1 MKKKLFFLCMILILL
16 FAGCGGEENPG
27 EGGNEDPAIIELSF
41 SKDEIMATTEGVEL
55 PINLGNI
62 SFEEVSLTV
71 VDNSIIEIVNKKVVA
86 KKMGETEI
94 IATYGEITDTVKV
107 IVNLDFTLPES
118 VDLGGK
124 VDLEINNYD
133 GSLDEFDVKFSDNS
147 SILEGDKAI
156 FKTPGSIEVTITNK
170 QNNKLTLTKTI
181 KVLPVKP
188 ILIADVT
195 EVEIDEFIEFT
206 IENYESCDLFD
217 FTVSD
222 DEVLEID
229 DEYFG
234 YSLKA
239 GKVTVTATLKTD
251 PTIFASVEITVKNEQ
266 IKYRVSNTKIII
278 DEEFT
283 IDLYNYDSENLFDFE
298 ISDPTVFEKIGE
310 KTYKALKQGTA
321 KLVVTLKDDREITAE
336 IEIIVYDKIPEI
348 SVAQTQIMVEGT
360 VKLDLINYLDKEKF
374 IWQIN
379 DETLANFEN
388 YIVTAKRAGT
398 LVVTVTSKE
407 DATLTS
413 KINIEII
420 PIQPEV
426 MLTSSYLKV
435 GSKAR
440 LFINNLEKLETNDL
454 SKFEVT
460 VEDSSIAS
468 YENEMVTALKDGITR
483 IKLVSKENSQISGEI
498 EVVVTKT
505 SGVKDDNGEV
515 ADGVLL
521 LSAENEEVKV
531 KAGEFLKLFIDGAIN
546 QENYKWVS
554 TNTAVA
560 TVNDNGRVIGV
571 GAGVAQI
578 AAVSKTN
585 QDVKGVIYVTVYGT
599 PNVDYAARLVKIAT
613 EELGYVEGANN
624 NTKYGAWY
632 NLNYEPWCA
641 MFVSWCAN
649 QAGIGTDIIL
659 KYCGCTAG
667 MKWFNDKGQFQSR
680 QSGYKPKAGDI
691 VFFRDI
697 GETNPTLSTHT
708 GIVYACDGIR
718 VYTIEGNSADMCR
731 KRSYYLTSEY
741 IMGYGVPEYPEFDG
755 EPAVFEPGNPE
766 SGEGADTQ

>member
-1 MKKKLFFLCMILILL
+1 MKKKIFFLCMILVLL
-16 FAGCGGEENPG
+16 FTGCGGEEPVIKN
-27 EGGNEDPAIIELSF
+27 LSF
-41 SKDEIMATTEGVEL
+41 TEDEIIAIPNGVDM
-55 PINLGNI
+55 PIALENVTL
-62 SFEEVSLTV
+62 EEVTFTV
-71 VDNSIIEIVNKKVVA
+71 LDDSVVEVTNGKIVA
-86 KKMGETEI
+86 KKMGETEV
-94 IATYGEITDTVKV
+94 IATYGEITDTLKV
-107 IVNLDFTLPES
+107 VVNVEFTIPES
-118 VDLGGK
+118 VNLGEEIE
-124 VDLEINNYD
+124 LEIDNYD
-133 GSLDEFDVKFSDNS
+133 GSLDEFEVAFSNEAAKFEDGKIIS
-147 SILEGDKAI
+147 KA
-156 FKTPGSIEVTITNK
+156 PGSVDITLTNK
-170 QNNKLTLTKTI
+170 ENNKLTLTKTVVI
-181 KVLPVKP
+181 LPVKP
-188 ILIADVT
+188 ILVADIT

-206 IENYESCDLFD
+206 IENYDSLDLFD

-222 DEVLEID
+222 EEVLEID

-239 GKVTVTATLKTD
+239 GKVTVTASLKTD
-251 PTIFASVEITVKNEQ
+251 PSVFATLEITVKNEK
-266 IKYRVSNTKIII
+266 IKYKISNSKIII
-278 DEEFT
+278 GEEFI
-283 IDLYNYDSENLFDFE
+283 IDLYNYDSEEVFE
-298 ISDPTVFEKIGE
+298 FVISDSTIFEKTGE
-310 KTYKALKQGTA
+310 KTYKALKEGTA
-321 KLVVTLKDDREITAE
+321 KLTVTLKEDPEITTE
-336 IEIIVYDKIPEI
+336 IEVVIYDKVPEI
-348 SVAQTQIMVEGT
+348 YVAQSQIMVEGT
-360 VKLDLINYLDKEKF
+360 VKLDLVNYLDKEKF

-379 DETLANFEN
+379 DETLADFEN
-388 YIVTAKRAGT
+388 YIITAKRAGT
-398 LVVTVTSKE
+398 LVVSVTSK
-407 DATLTS
+407 DDPTLTS

-435 GSKAR
+435 GGRAR
-440 LFINNLEKLETNDL
+440 LFIANLEKLETNELD
-454 SKFEVT
+454 KFEVT
-460 VEDSSIAS
+460 VEDSSILS
-468 YENEMVTALKDGITR
+468 YESEMITALKEGTTTL
-483 IKLVSKENSQISGEI
+483 KLVSKENSQIQGKI

-505 SGVKDDNGEV
+505 SSIKDDNGEV

-531 KAGEFLKLFIDGAIN
+531 QAGEFLKLFIDGAVN

-554 TNTAVA
+554 TNTSVA

-571 GAGVAQI
+571 NAGVAQI

-585 QDVKGVIYVTVYGT
+585 QQVKGVIYVTVYGT

-613 EELGYVEGANN
+613 EELGYVEGDNN

-649 QAGIGTDIIL
+649 QAGISTDIIL

-697 GETNPTLSTHT
+697 GETSPTLSTHT
-708 GIVYACDGIR
+708 GIVYACDGVR

-741 IMGYGVPEYPEFDG
+741 IMGYGVPEYPEFEG